1 MTSIYS
7 IISIETRLVTRFS
20 GFKIYQDVKK
30 LLRGHRAI
38 LSYLGLKFPQIQS
51 RKGDFLLYRTVK

>member
-1 MTSIYS
+1 MRREKNS
-7 IISIETRLVTRFS
+7 
-20 GFKIYQDVKK
+20 DVKK

-51 RKGDFLLYRTVK
+51 RKGNFVFIV